1 MGASGAGTLRV
12 KGRGRRRKGLRQRPV
27 QGGLDGWVRG
37 LMMGG
42 YGCRCGFL
50 KGWGSAMP
58 LIFMIFFT
66 AMAGFKERGLIESL
80 TIN

>member
-12 KGRGRRRKGLRQRPV
+12 KGSRKGLMQRPV

-58 LIFMIFFT
+58 LIFYDFFHRH
-66 AMAGFKERGLIESL
+66 GRI
-80 TIN
+80 